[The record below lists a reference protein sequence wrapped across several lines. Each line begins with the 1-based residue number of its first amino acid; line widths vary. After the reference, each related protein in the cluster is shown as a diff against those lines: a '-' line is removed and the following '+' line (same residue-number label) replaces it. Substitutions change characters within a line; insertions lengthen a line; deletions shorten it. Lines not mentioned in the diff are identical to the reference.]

1 MVDSLFPAV
10 IQLLQNNVLSKIS
23 IWDNSIVNRGV
34 NSNYNWGHLVLF
46 YTEGLFVTNFC
57 PKTAKKRLFQVQY
70 DQLARAAMVRK
81 RLTRNRGFET
91 RFCHLAIGCKLQH
104 LVVSL
109 HHKISRN
116 KFFFPNSNHQRDFG
130 PSLANA

>member
-23 IWDNSIVNRGV
+23 IWDNSIVNRGF
-34 NSNYNWGHLVLF
+34 NSNYSWGHLVLF
-46 YTEGLFVTNFC
+46 HTEGQ
-57 PKTAKKRLFQVQY
+57 KKRLLQVQY